1 MLLQSLIYVYLLTW
15 HNSGY
20 SLLRDPCYNKGL
32 AFTEIKR
39 DAHYLRGL
47 LPPVV
52 SRQELQEKKLMQSIR
67 QYDVPLHK
75 YVAMMELEGIPV
87 GKLALY
93 IALGGVRP
101 SSCLP
106 ITIDEG
112 TNNEKL
118 LNDEFYIALRQK
130 TKESNWAAINTS
142 RFHESLENRPLLT
155 FSLKRLP
162 LRPHIGDF

>member
-1 MLLQSLIYVYLLTW
+1 MVVISSIVSYCHIKMLSQSLIYVYLLTW

-20 SLLRDPCYNKGL
+20 SLLRDPCYHKGL

-52 SRQELQEKKLMQSIR
+52 SRQELQ
-67 QYDVPLHK
+67 
-75 YVAMMELEGIPV
+75 GIPV

-112 TNNEKL
+112 TNSEKL

-130 TKESNWAAINTS
+130 TKESNWAAMNTS

-162 LRPHIGDF
+162 LCPHIGDF

>member
-1 MLLQSLIYVYLLTW
+1 MLSQSLIYVYLLTW

-20 SLLRDPCYNKGL
+20 SLLRDPRYNKGL

-52 SRQELQEKKLMQSIR
+52 SRQELQERNERLFSKLLINN
-67 QYDVPLHK
+67 VE
-75 YVAMMELEGIPV
+75 ELLLSTLQLLGIPV

-101 SSCLP
+101 SACLP

-112 TNNEKL
+112 STNEKL

-130 TKESNWAAINTS
+130 TKESNWAGE
-142 RFHESLENRPLLT
+142 F
-155 FSLKRLP
+155 
-162 LRPHIGDF
+162 